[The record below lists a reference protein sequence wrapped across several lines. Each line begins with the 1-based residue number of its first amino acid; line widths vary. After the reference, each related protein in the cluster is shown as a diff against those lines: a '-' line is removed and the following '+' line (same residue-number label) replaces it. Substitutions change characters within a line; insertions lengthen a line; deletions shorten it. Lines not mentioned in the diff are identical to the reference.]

1 MSRFAPQLTALPS
14 RHRPRQWWNAV
25 RSHLGLLFGAVIL
38 VWGVEFIDWVLRGAL
53 NEFGIHPR
61 SVPGLIGIA
70 ASPFLH
76 ANFEHLISNTVPFL
90 VLGGVVLMAGRQQF
104 LMVTISILAMGGGML
119 WTLGPGGTNHIGA
132 SLLIFGYLGYL
143 LARGF
148 FERSPFWIMISL
160 FTLLLY
166 GGMVVGVLP
175 GEKDV
180 SWQGHLFGF
189 VGGIVTARVLCPP
202 RVGSEEIV

>member
-1 MSRFAPQLTALPS
+1 MSSFAPQPPALPS
-14 RHRPRQWWNAV
+14 HHRPRQWWDAV
-25 RSHLGLLFGAVIL
+25 RSHLGLLFGAVVL
-38 VWGVEFIDWVLRGAL
+38 VWGVEILDWVLRGAL
-53 NEFGIHPR
+53 NEYGIHPR
-61 SVPGLIGIA
+61 SISGLIGIA

-104 LMVTISILAMGGGML
+104 LLATVFILALGGGML

-143 LARGF
+143 LARGL
-148 FERSPFWIMISL
+148 FERSPFWIIISL
-160 FTLLLY
+160 LTLVLY

-175 GEKDV
+175 GEKGV

-189 VGGIVTARVLCPP
+189 IGGIVTARVLCPP
-202 RVGSEEIV
+202 RGRNENVA